1 MKGHLVLQFIR
12 EVKKVIVRKVGRKID
27 LLWSYNGFAGV
38 YQREFDWEI
47 YLLLRKRGV
56 RPYLASIAQ

>member
-12 EVKKVIVRKVGRKID
+12 EVKKVIVREVGRKID
-27 LLWSYNGFAGV
+27 LLWSYNGFSGV
-38 YQREFDWEI
+38 YQRELDWEI